1 MPTWPGAVPARLG
14 RQAALGPRGGSSPSR
29 TLDVSRRRSRLVD
42 RFEEAAGSC
51 RTVNELGTLLEEVTV
66 ELGFRYFALLHHA
79 SLRAESKALVRIDNY
94 PAAWAEEFVT
104 QDLAAHDPV
113 HRASARTHLG
123 FVWDTL
129 DQMIPLGSRQ
139 RDILERSARFG
150 LGAGFTVPVNIP
162 GEPGGSCSFVA
173 SRGTP
178 FPEHRLLCANLI
190 GALAFETARRLRRGG
205 GRRPPPVHL
214 SPRERECLRL
224 LAAGKTDWEI
234 SVILGL
240 SAETVHHYVKR
251 ARAAYDVV
259 SRSQL
264 VACGLRDAWI
274 GFDDAIPPSR

>member
-1 MPTWPGAVPARLG
+1 MTA
-14 RQAALGPRGGSSPSR
+14 
-29 TLDVSRRRSRLVD
+29 
-42 RFEEAAGSC
+42 
-51 RTVNELGTLLEEVTV
+51 

-79 SLRAESKALVRIDNY
+79 SLRAASKTLVRIDNY
-94 PAAWAEEFVT
+94 PSAWAEELVAEG
-104 QDLAAHDPV
+104 LAHDDPV

-123 FVWDTL
+123 FTWETL
-129 DQMIPLGSRQ
+129 GELIPLSARHRG
-139 RDILERSARFG
+139 ILERSARFG

-173 SRGTP
+173 RRGAS

-190 GALAFETARRLRRGG
+190 GAMAFETARRLRARGQVSS
-205 GRRPPPVHL
+205 PVHL
-214 SPRERECLRL
+214 SRRERECLRL

-240 SAETVHHYVKR
+240 SANTVHHYVKR

-274 GFDDAIPPSR
+274 SFDDAIPPSR